1 MVKIPDKDCNKEF
14 PYRSKIVI
22 DKKKYDQYCLKNKV
36 CSEWNDSLTDD
47 NNNPVP
53 WPEFCGVSPQVAL
66 MPEIERGTICEEIKT
81 SLGSVPELKQS
92 LEVYKQQFADV
103 SDNYV
108 DKYANWMKYPSDDNK
123 KEYEKYEDQW
133 QTLKQDLI
141 KERTK
146 MNTLSNNY
154 KTRIKGM
161 SDLLGNDETNH
172 TITTDNL
179 NEEKRKLLSMGGKD
193 MKDNM
198 YNSTSSHI
206 IQTIYY
212 TTAIIVMGIF
222 LRKLN

>member
-1 MVKIPDKDCNKEF
+1 MSNVDQDCNTEF
-14 PYRSKIVI
+14 PHRSAVVI
-22 DKKKYDQYCLKNKV
+22 NKKKYDEYCMKIKS
-36 CSEWNDSLTDD
+36 CSEWTDKLKDD

-53 WPEFCGVSPQVAL
+53 WPSECKPNTFKKLP
-66 MPEIERGTICEEIKT
+66 IINR
-81 SLGSVPELKQS
+81 GSVCESIKKTIGSYEDISTNLVDFKQ
-92 LEVYKQQFADV
+92 LFKDI

-108 DKYANWMKYPSDDNK
+108 DKYATWMKYPSDSNK
-123 KEYEKYEDQW
+123 KETDKYEDQW

-141 KERTK
+141 KEKTR

-161 SDLLGNDETNH
+161 SNLLGNDETNH
-172 TITTDNL
+172 TIATDNL

-198 YNSTSSHI
+198 YNSTSGHI

>member
-1 MVKIPDKDCNKEF
+1 MSQIDQDCNREF
-14 PYRSKIVI
+14 PHRSKVVI
-22 DKKKYDQYCLKNKV
+22 NKKKFDMYCMKIKE
-36 CSEWNDSLTDD
+36 CSEWTDELKDD

-53 WPEFCGVSPQVAL
+53 FPSKCTPATYKK
-66 MPEIERGTICEEIKT
+66 MPIIQRGTVCEEIKT
-81 SLGSVPELKQS
+81 SLGSVKDISES
-92 LEVYKQQFADV
+92 LVVFTQQFNDI
-103 SDNYV
+103 SSNYV
-108 DKYANWMKYPSDDNK
+108 DKYATWMIYPSDANK
-123 KEYEKYEDQW
+123 KETTKYEDQW

-146 MNTLSNNY
+146 INTLSNNY

-161 SDLLGNDETNH
+161 SQILGRDETNH
-172 TITTDNL
+172 TIATDNL

>member
-1 MVKIPDKDCNKEF
+1 
-14 PYRSKIVI
+14 
-22 DKKKYDQYCLKNKV
+22 
-36 CSEWNDSLTDD
+36 
-47 NNNPVP
+47 
-53 WPEFCGVSPQVAL
+53 
-66 MPEIERGTICEEIKT
+66 
-81 SLGSVPELKQS
+81 
-92 LEVYKQQFADV
+92 
-103 SDNYV
+103 
-108 DKYANWMKYPSDDNK
+108 MKYPSDSNK
-123 KEYEKYEDQW
+123 KETTKYEDQW

-141 KERTK
+141 KERNK

-161 SDLLGNDETNH
+161 SQILGRDETNH
-172 TITTDNL
+172 TITTDKL
-179 NEEKRKLLSMGGKD
+179 NEEKRKLMSMGGKD